1 MTDISILTRVN
12 VVVSCVGGLGRRFA
26 DVQETQAQ
34 AERCW
39 EVKKN
44 QKKTQHIN
52 IYMRINVVHEE
63 FIIFVSKFVTES
75 ITPPVK
81 ILL

>member
-1 MTDISILTRVN
+1 MTDVSILPRVN

-34 AERCW
+34 AERRG

-44 QKKTQHIN
+44 NTTHKHLH
-52 IYMRINVVHEE
+52 NVVHEE
-63 FIIFVSKFVTES
+63 FIIFVSKFATES
-75 ITPPVK
+75 ITQPSK